1 MAHNTINMLLQQ
13 LFFLSLRHLSVVQE
27 GLILVNFLLRLYT
40 CNRKSSLFHKGKYFG
55 GAFSKLQCSVKLRVM
70 QFLFFQWGS
79 CAVNTFVLQLSR
91 SRGEIWLQF
100 MRSSLFRV
108 TIRKLCS
115 NSIQVS
121 VYNLLLRTSL
131 RVSILKFLLSQYTC
145 IGDCI
150 KQDT

>member
-13 LFFLSLRHLSVVQE
+13 LFFLSLRHFSVVQD
-27 GLILVNFLLRLYT
+27 GLILVNFLLRLYI

-55 GAFSKLQCSVKLRVM
+55 GTFSELQCSVKLRVM

-121 VYNLLLRTSL
+121 VYNLLLCTSL